1 MSAMTVDRAVDL
13 IFERLCQEVRA
24 RGAEAEVR
32 TAALRLELGI
42 PDEVFDA
49 AVTVLKRAGE
59 EAIVF
64 PAPDRI
70 RLGPGWRRRCE
81 DAWRGQA
88 PEPSGVEPETAANT
102 PDRLLV
108 GLIVL
113 AVVMVVAA
121 ALLIGY
127 WFG

>member
-1 MSAMTVDRAVDL
+1 MTADRAVDL
-13 IFERLCQEVRA
+13 IVERLCQEVRA
-24 RGAEAEVR
+24 RGAEAGVR
-32 TAALRLELGI
+32 TAARRLELGI

-59 EAIVF
+59 EVIVF

-81 DAWRGQA
+81 DVWRGRP
-88 PEPSGVEPETAANT
+88 PEPTGVEIETAVK
-102 PDRLLV
+102 PRDRLLV
-108 GLIVL
+108 ALIVL

-121 ALLIGY
+121 AILVGY